1 MEYDSYILWFFKLN
15 VKRADSRYM
24 KIWEKK
30 KKQKLHWPPRMFLC
44 IQRWTTISSPLKAQ
58 WWQIS
63 WLDLDA
69 VNSATGNIPPGTCSY
84 IRFMY
89 FARSSLPAHFF
100 PVPFQ
105 LLQQECLSDQCAS
118 TVTSG
123 PLSSSCFSRHYPSSS
138 DWSGSRGYE
147 SGGSSKILQWL
158 QPDLMWCHLVF
169 WFGQWGKLPAD
180 SNPCPLKQS
189 TVGK

>member
-1 MEYDSYILWFFKLN
+1 
-15 VKRADSRYM
+15 M
-24 KIWEKK
+24 KIWKK
-30 KKQKLHWPPRMFLC
+30 NQKLHSPPRMFLC
-44 IQRWTTISSPLKAQ
+44 IQRWTPVSSPLKGQ
-58 WWQIS
+58 WWWIN

-69 VNSATGNIPPGTCSY
+69 VNSAVGNVPRCMCSY
-84 IRFMY
+84 IRFIY
-89 FARSSLPAHFF
+89 FAKGSLPAHFS

-118 TVTSG
+118 TVPSG
-123 PLSSSCFSRHYPSSS
+123 PLSSSCFSGHYPSGS
-138 DWSGSRGYE
+138 DWSGSRGFE

-180 SNPCPLKQS
+180 SNPCLLKQL
-189 TVGK
+189 TVGKQRE